1 LRAGKLCDNGFK
13 RALAV
18 GARKDGYEGRRHVH
32 IWLDIASFG
41 ACLGVTVA
49 GLVLSVIAWRKLGAR
64 SGMRGIAWS
73 LLPLVAYL
81 TGTLRLV
88 GGFVSSIV
96 HFSSSFVFSTKTWFG
111 VGLAGVAVVFFLT
124 SGGMPWLHWRKRSR
138 ERKAK
143 RATTAG
149 AQVPA
154 TTSRSTQ
161 AVPPA
166 PADDGLGSDIEEILR
181 KRGIK

>member
-1 LRAGKLCDNGFK
+1 
-13 RALAV
+13 
-18 GARKDGYEGRRHVH
+18 VH
-32 IWLDIASFG
+32 TWLSIASFG

-73 LLPLVAYL
+73 LLPIVAYL

-96 HFSSSFVFSTKTWFG
+96 HFSSSFVFGTKAWIG
-111 VGLAGVAVVFFLT
+111 IALAVVAVLFFLI
-124 SGGMPWLHWRKRSR
+124 SGGMPWLHWGKRSR

-143 RATTAG
+143 QSATTG
-149 AQVPA
+149 AQVAA
-154 TTSRSTQ
+154 TTSRSSK

-166 PADDGLGSDIEEILR
+166 QADDGLGSDIEEILR

>member
-1 LRAGKLCDNGFK
+1 LRTVKLCDNKGNY
-13 RALAV
+13 ALAGETRLRGEAAV
-18 GARKDGYEGRRHVH
+18 QT
-32 IWLDIASFG
+32 WLNIASFG
-41 ACLGVTVA
+41 ACLGVTAA
-49 GLVLSVIAWRKLGAR
+49 GLVLSVIAWRRLGPR

-73 LLPLVAYL
+73 LLPIVAYL

-96 HFSSSFVFSTKTWFG
+96 HFSSSFAFSTKAWLG
-111 VGLAGVAVVFFLT
+111 IALAGVAVLFFLI
-124 SGGMPWLHWRKRSR
+124 SGGMPWLQWGKRSR

-143 RATTAG
+143 RAATGG

-154 TTSRSTQ
+154 TTSRSAQ

-166 PADDGLGSDIEEILR
+166 QADEGLDSDIEEILR

>member
-1 LRAGKLCDNGFK
+1 
-13 RALAV
+13 
-18 GARKDGYEGRRHVH
+18 VH
-32 IWLDIASFG
+32 TWLNIASFG

-73 LLPLVAYL
+73 LLPIVAYL

-96 HFSSSFVFSTKTWFG
+96 HFSSTFVFSPKAWVG
-111 VGLAGVAVVFFLT
+111 VGLAGVAVLFFAT
-124 SGGMPWLHWRKRSR
+124 SGGMPWLHWGKRSK

-143 RATTAG
+143 RAATAG

-154 TTSRSTQ
+154 TTTRSSQ

-166 PADDGLGSDIEEILR
+166 QADDSLGGDIEEILR
-181 KRGIK
+181 RRGIK